1 MEILQLFLFWA
12 VLGVSIIVK
21 HKILQSSLI
30 MSIQCFFGPSS
41 LPYLVSSSKYCYLW
55 ISVVIHSHNMTK
67 VSQAKLPYPVVY
79 FLPQIEMFPNAIIA
93 QPVSLYNDEN
103 PPEKCHLKYIQ
114 SMFWGSVHFPSFRVV
129 KKADQDNVL
138 YICNFIFVIIS
149 LVDQTFPSAWN
160 AVLANPICLLTSEI
174 VPLLWTVVSSQID
187 KVDCWGSD
195 LLLQC

>member
-1 MEILQLFLFWA
+1 MSSYFMEILQLFLFWA

-21 HKILQSSLI
+21 HKVLQSSLI

-41 LPYLVSSSKYCYLW
+41 LTYLVSSSKYCYLW

-103 PPEKCHLKYIQ
+103 PPEKMPSQIH
-114 SMFWGSVHFPSFRVV
+114 SV
-129 KKADQDNVL
+129 NVL
-138 YICNFIFVIIS
+138 RIS
-149 LVDQTFPSAWN
+149 SFSKFQSCKEGRSRQ
-160 AVLANPICLLTSEI
+160 CLTYL
-174 VPLLWTVVSSQID
+174 
-187 KVDCWGSD
+187 
-195 LLLQC
+195 

>member
-1 MEILQLFLFWA
+1 
-12 VLGVSIIVK
+12 
-21 HKILQSSLI
+21 

-41 LPYLVSSSKYCYLW
+41 LPYLVSSSKYCYLL

-79 FLPQIEMFPNAIIA
+79 FLPQIEMFPNAIIV

-138 YICNFIFVIIS
+138 YICNFIIIFFVKKMYFLS
-149 LVDQTFPSAWN
+149 LYF
-160 AVLANPICLLTSEI
+160 LLTKHFLVHGMQS
-174 VPLLWTVVSSQID
+174 LLTLSASW
-187 KVDCWGSD
+187 
-195 LLLQC
+195 LLK

>member
-1 MEILQLFLFWA
+1 MWSMEAITRLHETLISSLSSSFMSRQFLNMHEQIFYGNSPA
-12 VLGVSIIVK
+12 FPVLGSPRFSIIVK

-30 MSIQCFFGPSS
+30 MSIQCFFGPAP

-114 SMFWGSVHFPSFRVV
+114 SMF
-129 KKADQDNVL
+129 
-138 YICNFIFVIIS
+138 
-149 LVDQTFPSAWN
+149 
-160 AVLANPICLLTSEI
+160 
-174 VPLLWTVVSSQID
+174 
-187 KVDCWGSD
+187 
-195 LLLQC
+195 